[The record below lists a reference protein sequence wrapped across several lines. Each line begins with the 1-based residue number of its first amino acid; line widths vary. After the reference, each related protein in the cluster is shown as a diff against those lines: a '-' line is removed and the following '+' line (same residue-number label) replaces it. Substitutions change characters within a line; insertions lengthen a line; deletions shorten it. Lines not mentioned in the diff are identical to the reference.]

1 MCRAVSS
8 TVAEMSA
15 ASPDDSTNSLDN
27 SLFLRA
33 CRRQPVERT
42 PIWMMRQ
49 AGRYLPSY
57 RAVRAKA
64 SFLEMCRTP
73 ELSCEVTLQ
82 PIDQLGFDA
91 AILFSDILIT
101 LPAMGMEVAFP
112 EAGPK
117 IAAPARTA
125 AAVHALRVP
134 DPEAELGYVMEAVRQ
149 IRKGLA
155 GRVPLIGF
163 AGAPFTMATYAVEG
177 GGSKD
182 YAHTKKMLFGDP
194 ATAHELLDKLARTCA
209 VFLEAQ
215 VAAGAQAVQIFDSW
229 AGILSPRDFRE
240 YALRHAK
247 TAITLLRES
256 KTFRDRNVP
265 IIYFANGCAPYL
277 ADYASSGA
285 DVLGVD
291 WRIDIG
297 TVRRG
302 VGDGV
307 ALQGNLDPGALHC
320 SPEEIRSRVHDILKQ
335 AGPIGHIFNLGH
347 GVTPETNPDH
357 VRAMVA
363 AVKEYRHA

>member
-1 MCRAVSS
+1 MTA
-8 TVAEMSA
+8 TT
-15 ASPDDSTNSLDN
+15 DH
-27 SLFLRA
+27 LFLRA

-42 PIWMMRQ
+42 PVWMMRQ

-57 RAVRAKA
+57 REVRSRS

-73 ELSCEVTLQ
+73 ALACEVTLQ

-101 LPAMGMEVAFP
+101 LPAMGLEVAFP

-117 IAAPARTA
+117 IQAPVRTA
-125 AAVHALRVP
+125 AGIDALVVP
-134 DPEAELGYVMEAVRQ
+134 DPEQEVGYVMEAVRQ
-149 IRKGLA
+149 IRRALQN
-155 GRVPLIGF
+155 RVPLIGF

-182 YAHTKKMLFGDP
+182 YPHTKALLFGDP
-194 ATAHELLDKLARTCA
+194 ASAHRLLDKLARTCA
-209 VFLEAQ
+209 VYLEAQ

-240 YALRHAK
+240 YALRHTK
-247 TAITLLRES
+247 TVISMLRAS
-256 KTFRDRNVP
+256 PTFRDGGVP
-265 IIYFANGCAPYL
+265 IIYFVNGCAPYL
-277 ADYASSGA
+277 ADYADSGA

-302 VGDGV
+302 VGDKV
-307 ALQGNLDPGALHC
+307 ALQGNLDPGVLYA
-320 SPEEIRSRVHDILKQ
+320 SPEEIRARVFEVLRQ
-335 AGPIGHIFNLGH
+335 AGPLGHIFNLGH
-347 GVTPETNPDH
+347 GVTPATNPEH

-363 AVKEYRHA
+363 AVHEYRHDGK